1 MKILMVNDDG
11 IHADG
16 LISLAKTLVRKH
28 DITIIA
34 PEEQRSAYSHSFTL
48 YTDIGIEPVR
58 IEELGDVA
66 CYKISGT
73 PADCTKLGILY
84 IMDEKPDLV
93 ISGIN
98 KGANLG
104 TDIAYSGTV
113 GAAFEATLFHCRAIA
128 VSQYISTEPVDYT
141 VAVEFTDR
149 FIDQFDFSGI
159 PDGTILNV
167 NVPDLPRKKI
177 GGVLITRQGVLNYEE
192 CYVETQRSD
201 LGYRCRL
208 TGKLQRSSQAGTD
221 VYAIQRGY
229 ISISP
234 LKFNR
239 TDLEYLNKLNK
250 SAIQ

>member
-28 DITIIA
+28 DVTIIA

-48 YTDIGIEPVR
+48 YTDIGIEPVK
-58 IEELGDVA
+58 IEGLKDIRS
-66 CYKISGT
+66 YKITGT

-84 IMDEKPDLV
+84 IMEEKPDLV

-113 GAAFEATLFHCRAIA
+113 GAAFEATLFHSKAIA
-128 VSQYISTEPVDYT
+128 VSQYITGEPIDYT
-141 VAVEFTDR
+141 YAVEFTDR
-149 FIDQFDFSGI
+149 LLDEFDFEDI
-159 PDGTILNV
+159 PDGTILNI
-167 NVPDLPRKKI
+167 NIPDLPRENI
-177 GGVLITRQGVLNYEE
+177 NGVLMTQQGVLNYEE
-192 CYVETQRSD
+192 CYVETEKSNH
-201 LGYRCRL
+201 GCRCRL
-208 TGKLQRSSQAGTD
+208 TGKLQRSSQTGTD
-221 VYAIQRGY
+221 IYAIQRGY
-229 ISISP
+229 VSISP

-239 TDLEYLNKLNK
+239 TDLDYLDRLNKL
-250 SAIQ
+250 QF